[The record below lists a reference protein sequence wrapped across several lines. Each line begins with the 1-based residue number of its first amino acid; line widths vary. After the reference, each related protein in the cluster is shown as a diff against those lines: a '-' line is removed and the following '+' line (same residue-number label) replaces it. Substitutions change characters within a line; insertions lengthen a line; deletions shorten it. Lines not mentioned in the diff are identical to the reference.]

1 MSAVHIEAVV
11 CAPAP
16 VPKRTRA
23 GVWFLK
29 FDATLP
35 GPIGQTQRLAPFCVR
50 KEFGSGDAA
59 GAVCRT
65 RARQL
70 QPGVRVKLD
79 ANAITSGRIAL
90 DNVSDL
96 QLPDLYDHHHK
107 VSP

>member
-16 VPKRTRA
+16 TPKRTRA

-29 FDATLP
+29 FDAALP
-35 GPIGQTQRLAPFCVR
+35 GPIGQNPKLAPFCVR
-50 KEFGSGDAA
+50 KEFGSGEAA
-59 GAVCRT
+59 GAVCRA

-70 QPGVRVKLD
+70 QPGVRVLVR
-79 ANAITSGRIAL
+79 AGGVASGRIAL